1 MRIFEI
7 ASAEDQIAL
16 WQLVSTSVW
25 QSLEQ
30 QLELDKKKAQADAK
44 KQTASKRLGRAAK
57 VPAQPRFTPVPV
69 ATAVQQRPAVAPTQS
84 ASQLAAA
91 AASNPTNPAKIQQSK
106 PVNAKKKSDDDL
118 DDRHSKN
125 TRPLTASRSPL
136 RR

>member
-30 QLELDKKKAQADAK
+30 QLESDKKKAQADAK
-44 KQTASKRLGRAAK
+44 KQTASKRLGSSAK
-57 VPAQPRFTPVPV
+57 VPQQPRFTPVPV
-69 ATAVQQRPAVAPTQS
+69 PTTAQQKPAVTPTHSAFQMAAPD
-84 ASQLAAA
+84 ASD
-91 AASNPTNPAKIQQSK
+91 PTNQAEIKQSE

-125 TRPLTASRSPL
+125 TRPLTASRSPQ

>member
-44 KQTASKRLGRAAK
+44 KQTASKRLGSSAK
-57 VPAQPRFTPVPV
+57 VPQQPRFTPVPV
-69 ATAVQQRPAVAPTQS
+69 STTAQQKPAVTPTHSAFQMAAPDVS
-84 ASQLAAA
+84 D
-91 AASNPTNPAKIQQSK
+91 PTNRAEIKQSE
-106 PVNAKKKSDDDL
+106 PINAKKKSDDDL

-125 TRPLTASRSPL
+125 TRPLTASRSPQ

>member
-57 VPAQPRFTPVPV
+57 VPQQPRFTPVPV
-69 ATAVQQRPAVAPTQS
+69 ATAVQQKPSVAPTQS
-84 ASQLAAA
+84 ASQLAAVA
-91 AASNPTNPAKIQQSK
+91 ISDPTNRAEIKQLE

-118 DDRHSKN
+118 DDRHSEN

>member
-91 AASNPTNPAKIQQSK
+91 AASNPTNPAKIKQSE

-118 DDRHSKN
+118 DDRHSEN